1 MVAAEE
7 EEVELAEAA
16 LLEAEAARLAT
27 AEEFAVAEAVV
38 TMLLRSDEAA
48 AFLLRLLSILQGLEH
63 CHKAKFAALLFML
76 WPVSRSVFM
85 LLSCGGCFDGDDVE
99 AAAAVVLLLLLVVVS
114 YYLGSKLV
122 YCKQGL

>member
-16 LLEAEAARLAT
+16 LLAEAEARLAT
-27 AEEFAVAEAVV
+27 AEAAEFAVEAAAAAAAEEEAVV

-63 CHKAKFAALLFML
+63 CHKAKLAALLFML

-85 LLSCGGCFDGDDVE
+85 LSGDGGCCCGG
-99 AAAAVVLLLLLVVVS
+99 
-114 YYLGSKLV
+114 
-122 YCKQGL
+122 

>member
-1 MVAAEE
+1 M
-7 EEVELAEAA
+7 
-16 LLEAEAARLAT
+16 
-27 AEEFAVAEAVV
+27 AEAVV

-85 LLSCGGCFDGDDVE
+85 LLSCE
-99 AAAAVVLLLLLVVVS
+99 AALTAMMWRLLLLLS
-114 YYLGSKLV
+114 YY
-122 YCKQGL
+122 Y

>member
-16 LLEAEAARLAT
+16 LLAEAEARLAT
-27 AEEFAVAEAVV
+27 AEAAEFAVEAAAAEEEAVV

-63 CHKAKFAALLFML
+63 CHKAKLAALLFML

-85 LLSCGGCFDGDDVE
+85 LSGDGGCCCGG
-99 AAAAVVLLLLLVVVS
+99 
-114 YYLGSKLV
+114 
-122 YCKQGL
+122 

>member
-16 LLEAEAARLAT
+16 LLAEAEARLAT
-27 AEEFAVAEAVV
+27 AEAAEFAVEAAAAAAEEEAVV

-63 CHKAKFAALLFML
+63 CHKAKLAALLFML

-85 LLSCGGCFDGDDVE
+85 LSGDGGCCCGG
-99 AAAAVVLLLLLVVVS
+99 
-114 YYLGSKLV
+114 
-122 YCKQGL
+122 

>member
-16 LLEAEAARLAT
+16 LLAEAEARLAT
-27 AEEFAVAEAVV
+27 AEAAEFAVEAAAAAEEEAVV

-63 CHKAKFAALLFML
+63 CHKAKLAALLFML

-85 LLSCGGCFDGDDVE
+85 LSGDGGCCCGG
-99 AAAAVVLLLLLVVVS
+99 
-114 YYLGSKLV
+114 
-122 YCKQGL
+122 